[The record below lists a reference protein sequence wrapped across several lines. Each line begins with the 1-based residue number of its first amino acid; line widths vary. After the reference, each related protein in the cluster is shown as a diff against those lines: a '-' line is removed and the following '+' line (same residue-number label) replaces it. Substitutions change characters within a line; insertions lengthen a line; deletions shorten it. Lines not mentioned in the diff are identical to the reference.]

1 MHREATGTRRPIPCG
16 DLTSAVYASGW
27 CKAQVGTIG
36 ADPEMSPR
44 TLFDEL
50 ASLDLKARQEV
61 ATILRQVSET
71 FEEVPDGGGHTAH
84 TLRLLAH
91 WLDSG

>member
-1 MHREATGTRRPIPCG
+1 MHREATGTRRPILCG
-16 DLTSAVYASGW
+16 DLTFAVYASGW
-27 CKAQVGTIG
+27 CKAQVGRIG
-36 ADPEMSPR
+36 ADPEMSPT

-61 ATILRQVSET
+61 AKVLRKVAEI
-71 FEEVPDGGGHTAH
+71 FDGVPDGGHTAH
-84 TLRLLAH
+84 TLGLLAH